1 MSLTCGFFNAEDG
14 DRQYFNSDLSN
25 FLEGLIEDGI
35 YAFIG
40 DKMMVTEASPTP
52 NMTVNVGSGRAW
64 FNGTWTKIDTA
75 YQVNIPASDSV
86 QSRIDAL
93 CLTINKTRAVRD
105 NYIEIIQGTGSVS
118 NPTKPTVEDEPNI
131 FRHVLCYITV
141 PAACT
146 AITQA
151 QIENRI
157 GMDTALFTTPKW
169 GDVPTTEQMV
179 AQWQAEFDQFMD
191 HIHQTFD
198 YDAAGKLQV
207 GVDNF
212 APTYISE
219 LWYNYGS
226 IVLDNNVLKR
236 CDNDSSTFSALKAI
250 DLFRKT
256 LPDAS
261 YRVNNTGR
269 YVKDIVGYLDI
280 DVSKIT
286 PHSMIIIRDSS
297 GNLMYKLHLRA
308 NSASSFIYESIQK
321 INIPGE
327 TTFNIFNTVSIS
339 SQEIAILNNGNNSVE
354 GAYAYNKNVSFVN
367 DDGLL
372 RIQVSKNDM
381 SIYQS
386 GWYFDFY
393 Y

>member
-40 DKMMVTEASPTP
+40 DKMMVTEAVPTP
-52 NMTVNVGSGRAW
+52 DMTVNVGSGRAW
-64 FNGTWTKIDTA
+64 FNETWTKIDTA
-75 YQVNIPASDSV
+75 YQVTIPASDSV

-105 NYIEIIQGTGSVS
+105 NYIEVIQGTGSVS
-118 NPTKPTVEDEPNI
+118 NPTKPTVADEPNI

-179 AQWQAEFDQFMD
+179 AQWQAQFDQFMD
-191 HIHQTFD
+191 HIHETFD
-198 YDAAGKLQV
+198 YDAAGNLQV
-207 GVDNF
+207 GIDNL
-212 APTYISE
+212 APTYNSGSTYSE
-219 LWYNYGS
+219 GDMALQ
-226 IVLDNNVLKR
+226 DNVLKR
-236 CDNDSSTFSALKAI
+236 KESGSFVTRKVSELLTQNNRKPDITYTMQHAGAI
-250 DLFRKT
+250 SGEIYDMRINF
-256 LPDAS
+256 D
-261 YRVNNTGR
+261 
-269 YVKDIVGYLDI
+269 
-280 DVSKIT
+280 KIT
-286 PHSMIIIRDSS
+286 PFCMLVVTTDRNKYIYRCTKFEDIDYFPIIVLETQNSMVTTDSYIGFTQDCIKFNKQGS
-297 GNLMYKLHLRA
+297 YAFSDAGYSRYA
-308 NSASSFIYESIQK
+308 NWYYE
-321 INIPGE
+321 N
-327 TTFNIFNTVSIS
+327 NSIS
-339 SQEIAILNNGNNSVE
+339 IDTGYNIT
-354 GAYAYNKNVSFVN
+354 AYNAGTV
-367 DDGLL
+367 LE
-372 RIQVSKNDM
+372 
-381 SIYQS
+381 
-386 GWYFDFY
+386 FY